1 LKSLINYTL
10 IVFCFLIGNELS
22 AQNLSTT
29 LTPIDTLRKIEI
41 ISANSLRQITI
52 NNTTVLETLAGKAK
66 VKQGNTILEGDSIV
80 LDKALGIAEV
90 FGHVHI
96 NDADTVNTYAQYL
109 RYMGNEQVAYLQ
121 KDVQLTDGKA
131 SLFTQDLVY
140 DLKTGVATYKNGGKV
155 VNGKTTLTSKDA
167 VYYSDTKDVFFRNAV
182 HLTDPNNNMVAD
194 SLRYN
199 TAFKNAYFIS
209 QTHIVSQNGTI
220 DTKSGTYNLE
230 TGEAVFLDKTIFRD
244 SSRFVSGNKVAI
256 DNKTNIIQIEDNGK
270 FVDSANKVMVLG
282 NQILIDKKNGSF
294 LATRKPVMIFYKDK
308 DSTFISADT
317 LFSGKRIKD
326 SSEYKK
332 DSVSQQLIKNK
343 TKNAADSVR
352 YFLGFHHVK
361 IYNDSIQAVCDS
373 VHFSSVDS
381 IFKLFKHPVCWNG
394 NTQLSGD
401 TMYLHTKNQQPEKVD
416 IFYNAMLINKTTE
429 NIFNQMSGKTM
440 NGFFVDGK
448 IEYIRTRG
456 NPAESIFYPQDDDS
470 AYIGMNR
477 TKGDVIDVFFENNE
491 IKKVK
496 VVNDV
501 SGTLY
506 PMKQIPNEQKRLKL
520 FNWQDSI
527 RPKSKLAIFE

>member
-1 LKSLINYTL
+1 ML
-10 IVFCFLIGNELS
+10 FCNSLS
-22 AQNLSTT
+22 AQNLSVSSN
-29 LTPIDTLRKIEI
+29 PIDTLRKIEI

-52 NNTTVLETLAGKAK
+52 NNSTVLETLAGKAK
-66 VKQGNTILEGDSIV
+66 VRQGNTILEGDSIV

-109 RYMGNEQVAYLQ
+109 RYMGNEQIAYLQ
-121 KDVQLTDGKA
+121 NDVQLTDGKA

-155 VNGKTTLTSKDA
+155 VNGKTILTSKDA

-209 QTHIVSQNGTI
+209 PTHIVSQNGII

-244 SSRFVSGNKVAI
+244 SSRFISGNKVAI

-294 LATRKPVMIFYKDK
+294 LATRKPVMIFYKDN
-308 DSTFISADT
+308 DSTYISADT
-317 LFSGKRIKD
+317 LFSGKRLKD
-326 SSEYKK
+326 SIELKRMHQK
-332 DSVSQQLIKNK
+332 DSIGQGSVKK
-343 TKNAADSVR
+343 HTKNAEDSVR

-361 IYNDSIQAVCDS
+361 IFNDSIQAVCDS
-373 VHFSSVDS
+373 VHFSSEDS

-416 IFYNAMLINKTTE
+416 IFFNAIVINKTNE
-429 NIFNQMSGKTM
+429 NFFNQMSGKTM

-448 IEYIRTRG
+448 MNYIRTKG

-477 TKGDVIDVFFENNE
+477 TKGDVIDIFFTNNE

-496 VVNDV
+496 VINDV
-501 SGTLY
+501 KGTLY
-506 PMKQIPNEQKRLKL
+506 PMKQIPKELQFLKL
-520 FNWQDSI
+520 YNWQDSI
-527 RPKSKLAIFE
+527 RPKTKLAIFE

>member
-1 LKSLINYTL
+1 
-10 IVFCFLIGNELS
+10 
-22 AQNLSTT
+22 
-29 LTPIDTLRKIEI
+29 
-41 ISANSLRQITI
+41 
-52 NNTTVLETLAGKAK
+52 
-66 VKQGNTILEGDSIV
+66 
-80 LDKALGIAEV
+80 
-90 FGHVHI
+90 
-96 NDADTVNTYAQYL
+96 
-109 RYMGNEQVAYLQ
+109 
-121 KDVQLTDGKA
+121 
-131 SLFTQDLVY
+131 
-140 DLKTGVATYKNGGKV
+140 
-155 VNGKTTLTSKDA
+155 
-167 VYYSDTKDVFFRNAV
+167 
-182 HLTDPNNNMVAD
+182 
-194 SLRYN
+194 
-199 TAFKNAYFIS
+199 
-209 QTHIVSQNGTI
+209 
-220 DTKSGTYNLE
+220 
-230 TGEAVFLDKTIFRD
+230 
-244 SSRFVSGNKVAI
+244 
-256 DNKTNIIQIEDNGK
+256 
-270 FVDSANKVMVLG
+270 
-282 NQILIDKKNGSF
+282 
-294 LATRKPVMIFYKDK
+294 
-308 DSTFISADT
+308 
-317 LFSGKRIKD
+317 
-326 SSEYKK
+326 
-332 DSVSQQLIKNK
+332 
-343 TKNAADSVR
+343 
-352 YFLGFHHVK
+352 
-361 IYNDSIQAVCDS
+361 
-373 VHFSSVDS
+373 VDS